1 MIHSQKVQAISLFS
15 GAGGLDIGCKKSG
28 VEVKIAI
35 DNDPDSVE
43 TLKLNQTSLKTKIL
57 NENLKE
63 YNPNKMEEYSNY
75 FLCIPS
81 HLFSRIELKLRSVKN
96 FIGNIGRGFKVWLS
110 RMLSKMAE
118 LVFRIAVVL
127 LNLSILQVKTFKNS
141 RQVSFVIRKSI
152 NAHYNSYKIILIVM
166 N

>member
-57 NENLKE
+57 IFLFYHELCVF
-63 YNPNKMEEYSNY
+63 Y
-75 FLCIPS
+75 F
-81 HLFSRIELKLRSVKN
+81 H
-96 FIGNIGRGFKVWLS
+96 IG
-110 RMLSKMAE
+110 
-118 LVFRIAVVL
+118 
-127 LNLSILQVKTFKNS
+127 T
-141 RQVSFVIRKSI
+141 
-152 NAHYNSYKIILIVM
+152 
-166 N
+166 